1 MNITAKKLEKTKK
14 LLELLNDYHNYL
26 NMFDANTYDKL
37 ADLAN
42 KLEKE
47 LDWELSYLEKEVE
60 ANQIQESDLGLD
72 MALDYKLNKWGF

>member
-1 MNITAKKLEKTKK
+1 MNITPKKLEKTKK

-26 NMFDANTYDKL
+26 NMFDASTYDKL

-47 LDWELSYLEKEVE
+47 LDWELGYLEKEVE
-60 ANQIQESDLGLD
+60 ANQIKQQIKDR
-72 MALDYKLNKWGF
+72 GFNTDKIEVYSI

>member
-1 MNITAKKLEKTKK
+1 MNITPKKLEKTKE

-47 LDWELSYLEKEVE
+47 LDWELGYLEKEVE
-60 ANQIQESDLGLD
+60 ANKIKQQIKD
-72 MALDYKLNKWGF
+72 KGFNTDKIEVYSI

>member
-1 MNITAKKLEKTKK
+1 MNITDRKLEKTKK

-26 NMFDANTYDKL
+26 DMFNDNVYNTL

-47 LDWELSYLEKEVE
+47 LDYELSYLEKETE
-60 ANQIQESDLGLD
+60 E
-72 MALDYKLNKWGF
+72 NKRIVA